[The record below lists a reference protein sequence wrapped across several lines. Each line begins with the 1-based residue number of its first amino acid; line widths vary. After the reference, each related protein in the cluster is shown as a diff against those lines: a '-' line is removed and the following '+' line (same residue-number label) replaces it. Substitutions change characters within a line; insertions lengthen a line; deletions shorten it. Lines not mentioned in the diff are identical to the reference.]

1 MQEENVLEFFQS
13 LGFEEIDIED
23 GLTALSVEFAPAGN
37 YALITNEE
45 GTLPEKLR
53 QNLIFAY
60 YTPEGA
66 YQWSTGFKNAYI
78 FNEIW
83 STGESLDQKC
93 NAVLQYAES
102 KGDE

>member
-1 MQEENVLEFFQS
+1 MQEESVLEFFQA

-23 GLTALSVEFAPAGN
+23 GLTALSVEFAPTGN

-53 QNLIFAY
+53 QNLIFAC

-66 YQWSTGFKNAYI
+66 YQWSVGFKNSYV
-78 FNEIW
+78 FTEIW
-83 STGESLDQKC
+83 STGESLDQRC
-93 NAVLQYAES
+93 EAVRQYGES
-102 KGDE
+102 KETE